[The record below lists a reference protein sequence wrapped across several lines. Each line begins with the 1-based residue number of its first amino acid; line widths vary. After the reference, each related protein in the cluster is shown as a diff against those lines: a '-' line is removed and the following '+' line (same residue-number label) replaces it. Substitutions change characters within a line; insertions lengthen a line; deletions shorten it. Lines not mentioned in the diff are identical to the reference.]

1 MTENINNVLFFN
13 IGDRSQIHKTSNNLI
28 AGPKVKTNLCLP
40 LGAKKFFKNNFTAS
54 AAGCKIPLNEGLLGP
69 SRLCLYPK
77 IFRSSNVIK
86 AMFTKIKI
94 ININLSKIIDNII
107 ITLEII
113 LSHLQS
119 DALNKLQKFTLLN
132 FLSIKNSKI
141 FIYKCNL
148 NF

>member
-1 MTENINNVLFFN
+1 MTENIKNVLFFN
-13 IGDRSQIHKTSNNLI
+13 IGDRSQIHKTSNSLI

-54 AAGCKIPLNEGLLGP
+54 AAGCKIPPNEGLLGP

-77 IFRSSNVIK
+77 IFRSSKVIK

-94 ININLSKIIDNII
+94 ININLSKIIDNI

>member
-1 MTENINNVLFFN
+1 
-13 IGDRSQIHKTSNNLI
+13 
-28 AGPKVKTNLCLP
+28 
-40 LGAKKFFKNNFTAS
+40 
-54 AAGCKIPLNEGLLGP
+54 
-69 SRLCLYPK
+69 
-77 IFRSSNVIK
+77 
-86 AMFTKIKI
+86 MFTKIKI
-94 ININLSKIIDNII
+94 ININLSKIIDNI